1 MLNQSTGYPSI
12 DKPWLQYYSEDDLSK
27 EPFRGSMYEYMR
39 EATKNT
45 GHKYCLNF
53 FGKRISYQKFYKKI
67 EDTAAALTALGVKR
81 GDVVSICILTI
92 PENYYLLYAANM
104 LGAICNY
111 VAVNTSLG
119 EIRKRVLST
128 ESKYVFTVDLV
139 EKKVVEA
146 VGGETDIK
154 IISIP
159 LSTSMPLPISLLVNA
174 KSKKKTSDR
183 VITWRQFLRKGK
195 GVACK
200 AEPGDCDAPAII
212 EYTSGTTGES
222 KGVLHPNRTAN
233 QMAFNYANLGEL
245 LVFDKRDRFLNLL
258 PPFIAYGIFVGTHM
272 AICLGL
278 EVCLC
283 PNPDPQ
289 AVVKDFL
296 KYKPNHFAASPAHI
310 NALTENKR
318 VQDMNLSFLWTVA
331 FGGDSVS
338 QSWIDTVND
347 FLKSHGSPNKVISG
361 YGMTEVAGTF
371 CTENH
376 KVDEMIPF
384 PSNNVMI
391 LDVESGE
398 EKKIGEEGEV
408 YLSGPTLMNEYYNNE
423 EQTKEAIKVID
434 GCRWLKTGDLGYV
447 TATGGLVISGR
458 LKRIYYTIMDDG
470 IAYRVYP
477 MKTEQ
482 VIDSHEHVKS
492 SAVVGIKDK
501 ERGYLSYAMLV
512 LEDGADREKTIKEV
526 RVLCE
531 QHLENSSWPCEYQ
544 VVDALPMTTAG
555 KVDYKEIEKVI
566 ICQKG

>member
-1 MLNQSTGYPSI
+1 MLNQPTGYPSV
-12 DKPWLQYYSEDDLSK
+12 DKPWLQYYSEDVLSK
-27 EPFRGSMYEYMR
+27 EPFKGSMYEYMR
-39 EATKNT
+39 EATKDT

-53 FGKRISYQKFYKKI
+53 FGRRISYQQFYKKI

-81 GDVVSICILTI
+81 GDVVSIFILTM
-92 PENYYLLYAANM
+92 PENYYLLYAVNM

-111 VAVNTSLG
+111 VAVNTSLD

-128 ESKYVFTVDLV
+128 ESKYVFTVNLV

-146 VGGETDIK
+146 VGGEADIK

-159 LSTSMPLPISLLVNA
+159 LSTSMPLLISLLVNA
-174 KSKKKTSDR
+174 KSKKKPSDR

-233 QMAFNYANLGEL
+233 QIAFNYANLGEL

-258 PPFIAYGIFVGTHM
+258 PPFIAYGIFAGTHM

-289 AVVKDFL
+289 VAVKDFL
-296 KYKPNHFAASPAHI
+296 KYKPNHFTASPAHI
-310 NALTENKR
+310 NALMENRK
-318 VQDMNLSFLWTVA
+318 VQGMNLSFLMTVGY
-331 FGGDSVS
+331 GGDSVS
-338 QSWIDTVND
+338 QSWKEEANE
-347 FLKSHGSPNKVISG
+347 FLKSHGAPNKVLAG

-423 EQTKEAIKVID
+423 EQMKEAIKVID
-434 GCRWLKTGDLGYV
+434 GCRWIKTGDLGYV

-482 VIDSHEHVKS
+482 VIDSHENVKS
-492 SAVVGIKDK
+492 SAVVGVKDK

-566 ICQKG
+566 INQRE